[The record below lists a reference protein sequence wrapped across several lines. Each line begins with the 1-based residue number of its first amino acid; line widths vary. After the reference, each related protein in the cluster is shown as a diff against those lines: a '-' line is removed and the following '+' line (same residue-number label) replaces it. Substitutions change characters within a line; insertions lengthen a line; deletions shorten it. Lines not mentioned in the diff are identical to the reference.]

1 MDQSDRLKFLFDKY
15 LQRQC
20 SHAEVEEL
28 IARLQQHHE
37 PGILNGRLM
46 EIWDDI
52 RKEDM
57 DHPVD
62 WDRIY
67 QSIIRSEE
75 NFPTFGSHRARRW
88 MGIAA
93 LALILLT
100 GTVLYRYLNQ
110 RPAAASDQAPVSAK
124 TLKTENPSLVNK
136 RQTIHLPDG
145 STVVLNAD
153 SRLDYPSAFTGKTR
167 EIYLSGEAYFDIK
180 HNPHKPFLVHTGKI
194 TTKVLGTSFDIRAYP
209 EDESIKVTVTR
220 GKVQVLKENKSLG
233 LITANQQISFSKKTE
248 AYAEKVVDSKSFIS
262 WKPEEI
268 SFNDISML
276 DAAKKIEQRFGKTVE
291 FTNPDIKN
299 CRVTATFS
307 EDDVLEE
314 ILIVICGVSKS
325 NFIIQNNKI
334 IINGKGCKE

>member
-1 MDQSDRLKFLFDKY
+1 MDQSNRLKFLFDKY
-15 LQRQC
+15 LHRLC
-20 SHAEVEEL
+20 SPEEVDEL
-28 IARLQQHHE
+28 IALLQREHAPDSLGWRLKE
-37 PGILNGRLM
+37 LW
-46 EIWDDI
+46 EAI
-52 RKEDM
+52 RTE
-57 DHPVD
+57 HVSYPVD
-62 WDRIY
+62 WDKMY
-67 QSIIRSEE
+67 QTVLRSGDGI
-75 NFPTFGSHRARRW
+75 PTVRNSNPKARLR
-88 MGIAA
+88 IAA
-93 LALILLT
+93 IILVLFT
-100 GTVLYRYLNQ
+100 GTALYLYLNKHPADN
-110 RPAAASDQAPVSAK
+110 RKRLPAAANALTPE
-124 TLKTENPSLVNK
+124 KTEAANK

-180 HNPHKPFLVHTGKI
+180 HNPQKPFLVHTGKI

-291 FTNPDIKN
+291 FANPDIKN

-325 NFIIQNNKI
+325 NFVIQNNKV